1 MAKQIEKKF
10 PSNREL
16 YAEKVLGGWLGKSIG
31 GTLGAPY
38 EGKKGIL
45 NLSFYDPVPE
55 GSVPNDDLD
64 LQLVWLHTLQTKGLN
79 LDVNDLAEAWL
90 NHITYPFDEYGVA
103 ISNLKKEIR
112 PPISGYHN
120 NFFHDCLGAPIRSEI
135 WAFISPAQPLK
146 AMEYA
151 YQDAV
156 VDHAFDGVY
165 GEVFLAV
172 IESMAFVESRAEV
185 LIDYGLAAIPE
196 DSRVAKAVR
205 DTIIWYHQGLD
216 WLEIRE
222 RILLHHGNHN
232 FTDCP
237 QNIAFVV
244 LSWLW
249 GSGDFEKSITTAVN
263 CGYDTDC
270 TGATLGAIL
279 GVIYGAAEIP
289 KKWLKPIGDEVIVGD
304 GVSGI
309 SAPKTLAEL
318 SEITCRFGKKSFAER
333 PQEACG
339 LNALRERSI
348 QLAEKYRETLGF
360 YKGESHRFI
369 VDYQGLPVKTSQTKA
384 VSIKE
389 LEIKSTAVLSLNIP
403 FIPVVYWDLKQI
415 KGGRVETK
423 KLWQTQDGNLRLSEI
438 EDGGDFL
445 LETYVYFDVPTKLNL
460 LVDINGAVEVR
471 VNGKEALAYHNHEP
485 LLPAPHRCSPED
497 INIINWQQGWNKL
510 SISIGKCGPE
520 CATEGWFC
528 LADLG
533 HQLDNSAIFPASGQ
547 ELSNA
552 ARQYEREFKS
562 VISL

>member
-1 MAKQIEKKF
+1 MAVKMARNF
-10 PSNREL
+10 PLHSEL

-38 EGKKGIL
+38 EGKKEIL

-55 GSVPNDDLD
+55 GSVSNDDLD
-64 LQLVWLHTLQTKGLN
+64 LQLVWLHVLQNKSLN

-103 ISNLKKEIR
+103 ISNLKKGIR

-151 YQDAV
+151 YQDAI

-165 GEVFLAV
+165 GEVFLAA

-196 DSRVAKAVR
+196 NSRVARAVR
-205 DTIIWYHQGLD
+205 DTVEWFHRGLS
-216 WLEIRE
+216 WQEIRE
-222 RILLHHGNHN
+222 LILLHHGHFN

-237 QNIAFVV
+237 QNIAFVI
-244 LSWLW
+244 LGWLC
-249 GSGDFEKSITTAVN
+249 GGGDFEKSITTAVN

-279 GVIYGAAEIP
+279 GVICRAGGIP
-289 KKWLKPIGDEVIVGD
+289 QKWLAPIGNEVVVGS
-304 GVSGI
+304 GVVGI
-309 SAPKTLAEL
+309 EAPGTLADL
-318 SEITCRFGKKSFAER
+318 SDLTCEFGEKSFTER
-333 PQEACG
+333 PQEACD
-339 LNALRERSI
+339 LKALRERSI

-360 YKGESHRFI
+360 YKGESHSLI

-384 VSIKE
+384 VNIKE
-389 LEIKSTAVLSLNIP
+389 LEIKSSAAFSLHIP
-403 FIPVVYWDLKQI
+403 FIPAVYWDLKQI
-415 KGGRVETK
+415 KGGKVETQK
-423 KLWQTQDGNLRLSEI
+423 PWQTQEGNLRLSEL
-438 EDGGDFL
+438 EDVGDFL
-445 LETYVYFDVPTKLNL
+445 LETYVYFDVPIKLNL

-485 LLPAPHRCSPED
+485 LLPAPHRCAPED
-497 INIINWQQGWNKL
+497 INSINWQQGWNKL
-510 SISIGKCGPE
+510 SISIGKCGPQ
-520 CATEGWFC
+520 CATEGWFR
-528 LADLG
+528 LADSE

-547 ELSNA
+547 ELIDA
-552 ARQYEREFKS
+552 ARQYERELKCAS
-562 VISL
+562 SL